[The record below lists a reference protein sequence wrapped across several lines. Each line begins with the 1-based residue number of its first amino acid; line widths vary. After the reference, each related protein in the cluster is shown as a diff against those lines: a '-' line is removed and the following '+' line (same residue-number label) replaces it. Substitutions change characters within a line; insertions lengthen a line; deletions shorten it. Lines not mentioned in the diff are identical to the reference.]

1 MRGFHQVP
9 KREKTYETDET
20 ARPQAEWF
28 YCFRAFENL
37 MKPEARV
44 FEITSPTNISLNY
57 HLNKFYEL
65 KYCFWY
71 AECQSVTYLLLSDF
85 GYNNPIYTTGQNGKA
100 TGDQITLGKVTV
112 NHVV

>member
-1 MRGFHQVP
+1 
-9 KREKTYETDET
+9 
-20 ARPQAEWF
+20 
-28 YCFRAFENL
+28 

-57 HLNKFYEL
+57 HFNKFYEL

-100 TGDQITLGKVTV
+100 RRKIGKGNFYFRQGNGKLRSV
-112 NHVV
+112 NHQRLPCRANL